1 VLIWRVIAG
10 GPYLPLEHQK
20 VFKDQMKRFSVLLA
34 VMVIIMSGC
43 IVVPYH
49 DRGYYYGYPYG
60 YYEYHRDWGDH
71 RYYRR

>member
-1 VLIWRVIAG
+1 MIAG

-20 VFKDQMKRFSVLLA
+20 AFKDQMKRFSVLLA

-43 IVVPYH
+43 VVVPYH

-60 YYEYHRDWGDH
+60 GYYEYHYDWRDH
-71 RYYRR
+71 RYYGR